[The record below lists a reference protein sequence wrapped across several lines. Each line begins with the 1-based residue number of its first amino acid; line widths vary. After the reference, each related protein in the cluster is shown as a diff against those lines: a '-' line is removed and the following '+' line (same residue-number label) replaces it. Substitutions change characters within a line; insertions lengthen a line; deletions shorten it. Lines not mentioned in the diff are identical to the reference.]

1 MFLVDIEV
9 VPRDV
14 AGLVVVREVFTMLW
28 ALMNMDVVLSLVAE
42 VASVLKVVSVYWVVA
57 EDEMTF
63 VSLLVVEVLD
73 GVSVALRLVVEV
85 NGTVVLLDV
94 DSVVASVVFLPV
106 EMLVGDVTPPVLCDV
121 IDVGVTIFAIPV
133 PSISVIE
140 VVGNVAVIEV
150 TGFEIK
156 VGVVI
161 FVGIVVIVVVRNG
174 GVEVAW
180 VVVIIKVD
188 TGEVFEVIVR
198 TCSVVRAGED

>member
-73 GVSVALRLVVEV
+73 GVSVVLRLVVEV

-106 EMLVGDVTPPVLCDV
+106 EKLVDDVILGFLCDV
-121 IDVGVTIFAIPV
+121 TDVGVTMV
-133 PSISVIE
+133 
-140 VVGNVAVIEV
+140 
-150 TGFEIK
+150 
-156 VGVVI
+156 
-161 FVGIVVIVVVRNG
+161 
-174 GVEVAW
+174 
-180 VVVIIKVD
+180 
-188 TGEVFEVIVR
+188 
-198 TCSVVRAGED
+198 

>member
-57 EDEMTF
+57 ENEMTF

-106 EMLVGDVTPPVLCDV
+106 EKLVDDVILGFLCDV
-121 IDVGVTIFAIPV
+121 TDVGVTMV
-133 PSISVIE
+133 
-140 VVGNVAVIEV
+140 
-150 TGFEIK
+150 
-156 VGVVI
+156 
-161 FVGIVVIVVVRNG
+161 
-174 GVEVAW
+174 
-180 VVVIIKVD
+180 
-188 TGEVFEVIVR
+188 
-198 TCSVVRAGED
+198 